1 MGCYNGFYSN
11 VYSVTIILFYDEVTP
26 MNHSAVHQIYAKAL
40 GDLVLSYLSAQGA
53 PPLPAAVESR
63 ALDAIAAIQAV
74 LDDKTL
80 DDPHCFQ
87 RIEAIVEA
95 FSAAGLSTSRHDW
108 G

>member
-1 MGCYNGFYSN
+1 M
-11 VYSVTIILFYDEVTP
+11 TD
-26 MNHSAVHQIYAKAL
+26 SAVHQIYAKAL